1 MSLDGLPLVLELD
14 DDVGGIAETGRLEVL
29 GRVLPDGPERVRLRP
44 DDQCHIRK
52 VLARVVLHGDV
63 CIGRCP
69 ELEPRRDAV
78 PAYPHKEH
86 HQHKNQ
92 VLFLHR
98 HSLSPKGRAT
108 LQASQ
113 YTELRDRVNPNM
125 NSRFTVPSHEG
136 IQLASFVDQDL
147 PCRLLAQKLE
157 TRPFP
162 AVPSAPVRTMPEFA
176 VGLATS
182 ARTC

>member
-1 MSLDGLPLVLELD
+1 MPLHGLRLVLELD
-14 DDVGGIAETGRLEVL
+14 YDVGGIAETGRLEVL
-29 GRVLPDGPERVRLRP
+29 GRVLPDGPQRVRLRP

-52 VLARVVLHGDV
+52 VLARVVLHADV

-78 PAYPHKEH
+78 TAYPHKEH

-125 NSRFTVPSHEG
+125 NSRFTVPSTEG

-147 PCRLLAQKLE
+147 LSLLMAQTL
-157 TRPFP
+157 TARPFQGVAFSP
-162 AVPSAPVRTMPEFA
+162 IRNP
-176 VGLATS
+176 
-182 ARTC
+182 